1 MSGHTSGVT
10 SGFEPRTLGRTGLT
24 VGPLG
29 ISASYGVGARGVE
42 RAVEAGLTYLYWGSV
57 RRAAFGEGLRRVAR
71 HRDRLTLVLQ
81 SYSRVGRLMTWSI
94 ERALGR
100 IRYDRADV
108 LLLGYWNAPVP
119 ARILDTARALR
130 ERGLVRFLAISSHN
144 RPLAAT
150 FARSGDFDIVH
161 VRYNAA
167 HPGAERDL
175 FPHLPAQRRPGMVA
189 FTATSWGQLLN
200 PRFTP
205 RGERTPTAA
214 DCYRFVLSHPS
225 IDLCV
230 TGPATDA
237 HVEDAIAAQTR
248 GPLSRDEIAWMTRIG
263 LAVRRRAWVGR
274 VGPSANT

>member
-1 MSGHTSGVT
+1 MA
-10 SGFEPRTLGRTGLT
+10 GFEARTLGRTGLT

-42 RAVEAGLTYLYWGSV
+42 RAVEAGLTYLYWGSM

-81 SYSRVGRLMTWSI
+81 SYSRVGQLMTWSV

-100 IRYDRADV
+100 IGYDRADV

-119 ARILDTARALR
+119 GRILDTARALR
-130 ERGLVRFLAISSHN
+130 DRGLVRFLAVSSHN
-144 RPLAAT
+144 RPLAAN
-150 FARSGDFDIVH
+150 FAASGDFDIIH

-167 HPGAERDL
+167 HPGAEADI
-175 FPHLPAQRRPGMVA
+175 FPRLQAEGRPGMVA

-205 RGERTPTAA
+205 PGERTPTAA
-214 DCYRFVLSHPS
+214 DCYRFVLSHPA
-225 IDLCV
+225 IDLCA

-237 HVEDAIAAQTR
+237 HVEDAIAARTL
-248 GPLSRDEIAWMTRIG
+248 GPLSPDEIAWMKRVG
-263 LAVRRRAWVGR
+263 LAVRRRGWIGGG
-274 VGPSANT
+274 GPAANT